1 MESEIE
7 FFSFISVRN
16 LIPLIKKT
24 APPIHGCMIT
34 DQIGLH
40 SLLIAIAI
48 HRFIALIEKNSVSNR
63 LIIQFWIYVER

>member
-34 DQIGLH
+34 DQIGH

-48 HRFIALIEKNSVSNR
+48 HRFIAPIEKNSVSNR